1 MVKDLILR
9 IPLVN
14 QTMDTDNKEWASRS
28 CAICALKMIIG
39 WKNPGLMET
48 PVMALVKNGLE
59 ADGYLENIGWKHKV
73 LVDLAGCYGV
83 KMSFVEKFFRTKT
96 QKTKGLGMVNK
107 KLIAG
112 EPVLVSVFYKF
123 NKDNG
128 GHVVVLHGLRKN
140 KNRIRG
146 YFIQD
151 PEPSFRGAN
160 YFVPK
165 AEFSDNWRGGLIYFT

>member
-1 MVKDLILR
+1 MDKDLVIKL
-9 IPLVN
+9 PLVS
-14 QTMDTDNKEWASRS
+14 QTKDTGNKEWASRS
-28 CAICALKMIIG
+28 CAICALKMVMG

-48 PVMALVKNGLE
+48 PVMALVKNGLA
-59 ADGYLENIGWKHKV
+59 ADGYLEDVGWKHKA
-73 LVDLAGCYGV
+73 LVDLAGQHGV

-96 QKTKGLGMVNK
+96 QKTKGLGMINK
-107 KLIAG
+107 KLAAG

-140 KNRIRG
+140 KNKITG

-151 PEPSFRGAN
+151 PEPEFRGHN
-160 YFVPK
+160 YFVSRK
-165 AEFSDNWRGGLIYFT
+165 RLTNNWRGGLIFPA